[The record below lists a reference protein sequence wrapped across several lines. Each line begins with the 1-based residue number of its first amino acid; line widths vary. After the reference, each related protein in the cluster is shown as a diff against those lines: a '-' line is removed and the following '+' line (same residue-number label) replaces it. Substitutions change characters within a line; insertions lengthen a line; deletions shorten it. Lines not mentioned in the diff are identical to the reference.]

1 LITTVLFDL
10 DGTLLDL
17 DKLFVQRYLER
28 LASRMEQYIP
38 RSVFL
43 YQLGASTAYMIH
55 HIDNR
60 TNKQKFFDD
69 FLSKLGLD
77 ERIERAFYEF
87 YEEDFPSLKG
97 DSCPLPGGREAY
109 LAALSRGMDVVIAS
123 NPVLP
128 EVAMEERLRWAEVGD
143 LPRRYVTSLENMKA
157 CKPHAEYYSEIL
169 DRIGKEAQECLMVG
183 NDAFEDLAAS
193 CLGVN
198 TYYVTDRAIPSD
210 LYVPDYTGTMR
221 DLAEFIRNL

>member
-1 LITTVLFDL
+1 MITTVLFDL

-17 DKLFVQRYLER
+17 DKRFVPRYLER

-43 YQLGASTAYMIH
+43 FQLGASTAYMIH
-55 HIDNR
+55 HMDKR

-69 FLSKLGLD
+69 FLSKLGID
-77 ERIERAFYEF
+77 DRIEQAFYEF

-128 EVAMEERLRWAEVGD
+128 EVAMEERLRWANVGD
-143 LPRRYVTSLENMKA
+143 LPKRYVTSLENMKA
-157 CKPHAEYYSEIL
+157 CKPYAEYYSEIL
-169 DRIGKEAQECLMVG
+169 DTIGKDAKECLMVG
-183 NDAFEDLAAS
+183 NDALEDLAAS
-193 CLGVN
+193 SLGIN

-210 LYVPDYTGTMR
+210 LYAPDYTGTMR